1 MEIVDEVFRR
11 CIARR
16 VEQGQHVGT
25 QDLLDELGKP
35 EGIEP
40 VQLRREYLAV
50 KDELLKM
57 DEAKLETRDYE
68 MLEAHAKTELQ
79 KAKNS
84 LKACRLGEDPGLKVG
99 KREVQAGFRRCIAD
113 HITVCQDVK
122 WKDLTGKLGEYTGKF
137 KGDACLALRK
147 AKSLISS

>member
-1 MEIVDEVFRR
+1 M
-11 CIARR
+11 ARR
-16 VEQGQHVGT
+16 TFSTSWGSRRASS
-25 QDLLDELGKP
+25 LLNCEESTSP
-35 EGIEP
+35 S
-40 VQLRREYLAV
+40 

-99 KREVQAGFRRCIAD
+99 KREVQAGFRRSIAD
-113 HITVCQDVK
+113 HIIVCQDVK